1 MKATGIVR
9 RIDDLGRVVIPKEI
23 RRTLKIREGMP
34 MEIFTES
41 TGEVILKKYS
51 PVGEMKQIA
60 ESYVKTLHKLTGFSA
75 AVCDTE
81 QIIAA
86 SGAGK
91 KDLVNRDISTV
102 LEEMLRN
109 NISLTSPQK
118 SIVMTKESPAE
129 AVAVFPITSNGDV
142 LGGVILI
149 KGEKNTENPEPAVIE
164 LVRATAMLFSNQMEE

>member
-1 MKATGIVR
+1 M
-9 RIDDLGRVVIPKEI
+9 
-23 RRTLKIREGMP
+23 
-34 MEIFTES
+34 
-41 TGEVILKKYS
+41 
-51 PVGEMKQIA
+51 
-60 ESYVKTLHKLTGFSA
+60 
-75 AVCDTE
+75 
-81 QIIAA
+81 
-86 SGAGK
+86 
-91 KDLVNRDISTV
+91 VNRDISTV